1 MCITFQHPVYIR
13 ACRCTCQSQTKSPD
27 RTSYNLEA
35 HLTIHLFVH
44 IPKTNPPPQKK
55 GDSQPTQ
62 SGFKSACHGR
72 RFRSM
77 IHAFTAAESLYIT
90 QPDDVEMPD
99 QGRLHKGEKEG
110 EKKQK
115 PGDVRSEESSVR
127 RSSGPDPVRAVGIV
141 FFFL

>member
-1 MCITFQHPVYIR
+1 
-13 ACRCTCQSQTKSPD
+13 
-27 RTSYNLEA
+27 
-35 HLTIHLFVH
+35 
-44 IPKTNPPPQKK
+44 
-55 GDSQPTQ
+55 
-62 SGFKSACHGR
+62 
-72 RFRSM
+72 M

-141 FFFL
+141 FFFCNCLSGYHVLNTAQQAQLRRAWKLNCILIESAGKSKCQLTGPAFFFFFPAAGDIDVDLYW